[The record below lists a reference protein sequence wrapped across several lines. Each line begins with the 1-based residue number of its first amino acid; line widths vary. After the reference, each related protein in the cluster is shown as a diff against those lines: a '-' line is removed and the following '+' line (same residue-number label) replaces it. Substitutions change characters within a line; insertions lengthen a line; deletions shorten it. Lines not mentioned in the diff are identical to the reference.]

1 MRISR
6 QGFSRQGFSRQ
17 GFSRRG
23 FSPQASPITFPE
35 SIDIF
40 HHGVADCH
48 GFIVYG
54 DPDIREGAGQSH
66 EARA

>member
-1 MRISR
+1 VSLDVLFS

-17 GFSRRG
+17 GFSRQG
-23 FSPQASPITFPE
+23 LSDHIPE

-40 HHGVADCH
+40 HRGVADCH